1 MDNQKSPDEQFLD
14 KALDVLREHF
24 DTVQIFATR
33 HEASQNGTLH
43 FDCGFGNY
51 YARIGQ
57 LDIWLREQRESSSDI
72 YEFLG
77 DIDDEFDG
85 EDDDEDKE
93 F

>member
-1 MDNQKSPDEQFLD
+1 MDNQKSPDEQYLD

-57 LDIWLREQRESSSDI
+57 LDIWLREQKENSSDI

-77 DIDDEFDG
+77 DIDDEFD
-85 EDDDEDKE
+85 EDDDEDSE